1 MAKCDILKY
10 PLSCSMESIK
20 GCFVADSAFPRET
33 TSIKMMSILI
43 PFMLIKQIEAECLV
57 DNANSRNGEQS
68 SRPCHYPL
76 IKKKKE
82 NKITQMATEA
92 EKFCFRHS
100 FPPS

>member
-1 MAKCDILKY
+1 MTKPQKKLNSCHRYSKTSDWVMAKCGILKY

-33 TSIKMMSILI
+33 TSIKMISILI
-43 PFMLIKQIEAECLV
+43 PFMLIKQIEAKCLV

-76 IKKKKE
+76 IK
-82 NKITQMATEA
+82 TER
-92 EKFCFRHS
+92 K
-100 FPPS
+100 

>member
-1 MAKCDILKY
+1 MAKCGILKY

-33 TSIKMMSILI
+33 TSIKMISILI
-43 PFMLIKQIEAECLV
+43 PFMLIKQIEAKCLV

-76 IKKKKE
+76 IKKERK
-82 NKITQMATEA
+82 
-92 EKFCFRHS
+92 
-100 FPPS
+100 